1 MGRTV
6 AQEPRPPFAV
16 PGHIAVMIK
25 NRGIFRM
32 RSIKNLV
39 LGEALPDTQLTHEK
53 MSRIWGL
60 PIMASDAVSS
70 VAYAVEEILLALVP
84 ALGLLAVQYV
94 GLISLPII
102 ILLVI
107 LIFSYSQIINHYP
120 GGGGAYVVSKEN
132 FGRKPSML
140 AAACLIVDYTLTV
153 AVSISSSTAAIVAA
167 FPVLLPEKV
176 LISLICITLITVVNL
191 RGISESSKILGVPT
205 YLFIASMVG
214 LIASGFIQIFTGTL
228 KPIDYSALRGVIP
241 QETLTNIT
249 LLLFLRAFSSGCS
262 ALTGVEAVSDAVPN
276 FRDPSVK
283 TAKHVL
289 YMLGTI
295 IIVIFGGTSFLASTL
310 KVVPVEGLTIMSQM
324 ASAVFGSGFMFYV
337 LQFTTALILLLAANT
352 AYNGLPILL
361 SILAYDRNM
370 PLQFTHRGTKLSF
383 SNGIMFIYICG
394 ALLLIGF
401 SAETHALIP
410 FYAVGVLIS
419 FTISQAGMFVKWLK
433 DKDKGWQYKSLING
447 LGAIVTFVGTIVVF
461 TMKFT
466 SGAWVLAVVIP
477 LIIFFMSY
485 THKHYIE
492 FRKAISA
499 EGYDYHYT
507 PSKSRDKLPCIVLI
521 NSMSR
526 ASLKTLDYAKDI
538 SSDLTA
544 IHISTSKEE
553 TELLKK
559 QWAELKIDIPLDV
572 IRTEYRGIL
581 LPLNEYVSER
591 EAKLEYGQKLT
602 VILTKFVGNDWYDTI
617 FHNQTAFFIENRLDK
632 HKHVVT
638 VLVPY
643 VYDM

>member
-1 MGRTV
+1 
-6 AQEPRPPFAV
+6 
-16 PGHIAVMIK
+16 
-25 NRGIFRM
+25 M